1 MFYAAIAH
9 EPTHIR
15 GLCAVCAFDVGADI
29 IRPRYDDANGY
40 DETVEKEDSP

>member
-1 MFYAAIAH
+1 MNLRISVGSARFA
-9 EPTHIR
+9 R
-15 GLCAVCAFDVGADI
+15 LNVGADI